1 MSMIAALGWTVII
14 TALLVLAGS
23 CFALAWWL
31 GRRTLARALD
41 TAQLPPLD
49 PDVIILPPRLPVFG
63 PFPVEG
69 RALTAIRWSE
79 VRAHQDSMA
88 RDVAA
93 QAAATAAEIRALTAE
108 AEQRIPERWRHAPSP
123 RGSGAP
129 GSATPATRLDE
140 GTRQPRPL
148 PRRRR

>member
-1 MSMIAALGWTVII
+1 MSAEALGATLFII
-14 TALLVLAGS
+14 AGLVLGGC
-23 CFALAWWL
+23 CFALAWWI
-31 GRRTLARALD
+31 GRAALARALD
-41 TAQLPPLD
+41 PDRLPPLD
-49 PDVIILPPRLPVFG
+49 PDVIILPPRLPVAG
-63 PFPVEG
+63 RFPVEG
-69 RALTAIRWSE
+69 RALEAIKWSE
-79 VRAHQDSMA
+79 MRAHQDSMA

-108 AEQRIPERWRHAPSP
+108 AEQRLPERWRHALPP

-148 PRRRR
+148 PRRPR